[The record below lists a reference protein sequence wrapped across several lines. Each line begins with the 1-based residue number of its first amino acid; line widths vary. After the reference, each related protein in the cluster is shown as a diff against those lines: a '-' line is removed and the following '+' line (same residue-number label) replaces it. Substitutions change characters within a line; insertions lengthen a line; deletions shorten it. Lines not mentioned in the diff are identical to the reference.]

1 MAIINDKAALL
12 GAAQRKEELV
22 KVGEGEVRVVELGA
36 VDYLNMLAACE
47 KELQKEPIL
56 VVVGSWACVDESGQ
70 RLFTLDEFKT
80 LNRETQFKL
89 GGAAMK
95 LNWPEG
101 ALEKNAQ
108 EGEIADSA
116 SDSL

>member
-12 GAAQRKEELV
+12 GAAARKEELV

-56 VVVGSWACVDESGQ
+56 VVVGSWSCVDESGQ
-70 RLFTLDEFKT
+70 RLFSLDEFKT

-101 ALEKNAQ
+101 ELEKNAQ
-108 EGEIADSA
+108 EGESADSV

>member
-12 GAAQRKEELV
+12 GAAARKEELV

-56 VVVGSWACVDESGQ
+56 VVVGSWSCVDESGQ
-70 RLFTLDEFKT
+70 RLFTIDEFKT

-101 ALEKNAQ
+101 ELEKNAQ
-108 EGEIADSA
+108 EGESADSV

>member
-12 GAAQRKEELV
+12 VAAARKEELV

-56 VVVGSWACVDESGQ
+56 VVVGSWSCVDESGQ
-70 RLFTLDEFKT
+70 RLFSLDEFKT

-101 ALEKNAQ
+101 ELEKNAQ
-108 EGEIADSA
+108 EGESADSV